1 MSHTLK
7 RRLPSAPPSADATAL
22 PDAPAQERP
31 PDRDTAQPAAAADL
45 TFKVAHVRSQGV
57 DMVIVPLSE
66 TFGRRPRAEQ
76 HAAIATLQSSAT
88 TARLKG
94 SVVVMWPDRGQHRFI
109 APHALQAAC
118 MKLSWRAVIRN
129 LNKVLAHG

>member
-1 MSHTLK
+1 
-7 RRLPSAPPSADATAL
+7 
-22 PDAPAQERP
+22 
-31 PDRDTAQPAAAADL
+31 
-45 TFKVAHVRSQGV
+45 
-57 DMVIVPLSE
+57 VIVPLSE

-76 HAAIATLQSSAT
+76 HAAIATLQSSAA